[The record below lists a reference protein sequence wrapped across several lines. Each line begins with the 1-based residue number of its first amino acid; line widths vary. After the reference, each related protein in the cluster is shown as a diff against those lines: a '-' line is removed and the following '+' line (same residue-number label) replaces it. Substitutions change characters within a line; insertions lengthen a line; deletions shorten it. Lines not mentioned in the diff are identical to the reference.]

1 MRLWFS
7 VLVLWLAALP
17 AFAGELRGRVVGIA
31 DGDTLTLLVD
41 GHDQHRVRLA
51 EIDAPEKGQPYGQ
64 RSRQVLSALVFGKTI
79 RVVIAGTDRYGRH
92 IGRAFAPREPEEL
105 DVSAEMVRQGAAW
118 VFDRYSTDAS
128 LYELQDQARTN
139 RRGLWSLPAADQV
152 APWDWRKAKA
162 AAAHSAADA
171 EQ

>member
-1 MRLWFS
+1 M
-7 VLVLWLAALP
+7 
-17 AFAGELRGRVVGIA
+17 
-31 DGDTLTLLVD
+31 
-41 GHDQHRVRLA
+41 
-51 EIDAPEKGQPYGQ
+51 
-64 RSRQVLSALVFGKTI
+64 FGKTI
-79 RVVIAGTDRYGRH
+79 RVVTAGTDRYGRH

-162 AAAHSAADA
+162 AAHSAADA

>member
-64 RSRQVLSALVFGKTI
+64 RSRQVLSGLVFGKTI
-79 RVVIAGTDRYGRH
+79 RVVTAGTDRYGRH
-92 IGRAFAPREPEEL
+92 IGRAFAPREPAEI

-118 VFDRYSTDAS
+118 VFDRYSTDPS

-139 RRGLWSLPAADQV
+139 RRGLWSLPAADQI

-162 AAAHSAADA
+162 AAHSTADL

>member
-1 MRLWFS
+1 
-7 VLVLWLAALP
+7 
-17 AFAGELRGRVVGIA
+17 
-31 DGDTLTLLVD
+31 LLVD

-64 RSRQVLSALVFGKTI
+64 RSRQVLSGLVFGKTI
-79 RVVIAGTDRYGRH
+79 RVVTAGTDRYGRH

-128 LYELQDQARTN
+128 LYELQDHARAN